1 MVSRCPG
8 VGAYAGDDER
18 MTAPLFRLDGVT
30 VRRGEVLPLREL
42 SLSLSPGVATVLVG
56 PSGAGKSTL
65 LRLLNRL
72 EEPTEG
78 SVSLHGQPLPSY
90 DVLALR
96 RRVGMLQQAPVILE
110 PTVLADLRVGR
121 PSLTVEE
128 AAALLERVGLAPEL
142 FLDRSTEG
150 LSGGE
155 AQRVCLA
162 RALAVGPEVMLLDEP
177 TSALDSFAVATVE
190 AAIRGLLSDGLSVV
204 MVSHD
209 LRQAR
214 RLADE
219 VVVLID
225 GRVAAAGPSDEVLDS
240 HGSEDVRRFLAG
252 AL

>member
-1 MVSRCPG
+1 MI
-8 VGAYAGDDER
+8 ER

-30 VRRGEVLPLREL
+30 VRRGDVLPLRDV
-42 SLSLSPGVATVLVG
+42 SLAVSPGVATALVG

-78 SVSLHGQPLPSY
+78 IVSLHGQPLPSY

-110 PTVLADLRVGR
+110 PTVLADLRLGR
-121 PSLTVEE
+121 PSLTPDE
-128 AAALLERVGLAPEL
+128 AATLLQRVGLAPEQ
-142 FLDRSTEG
+142 FLDRSTDG

-177 TSALDSFAVATVE
+177 TSALDSFAAATVE
-190 AAIRGLLSDGLSVV
+190 AAVQGLLADGLSVI

-214 RLADE
+214 RLADD
-219 VVVLID
+219 VVVLI
-225 GRVAAAGPSDEVLDS
+225 GGQVAAAGSSAEVLDS
-240 HGSEDVRRFLAG
+240 HESEDVRRFLAG
-252 AL
+252 AP

>member
-1 MVSRCPG
+1 MPDLSK
-8 VGAYAGDDER
+8 
-18 MTAPLFRLDGVT
+18 PLFRLDRVT
-30 VRRGEVLPLREL
+30 VRRGDAQPLREL
-42 SLSLSPGVATVLVG
+42 SLDIAPGVATLLVG

-72 EEPTEG
+72 EEPSEG
-78 SVSLHGQPLPSY
+78 SVSLHGQPLPGY
-90 DVLALR
+90 DVLGLR
-96 RRVGMLQQAPVILE
+96 RRVGMLQQAPVLLE
-110 PTVLADLRVGR
+110 PTILEDLRLGR
-121 PSLTVEE
+121 PELSREE
-128 AAALLERVGLAPEL
+128 ATALLERVGLDFPV
-142 FLDRSTEG
+142 DRPTDG

-177 TSALDSFAVATVE
+177 TSALDSFAAATVE
-190 AAIRGLLSDGLSVV
+190 AAVRALLADGISVV

-225 GRVAAAGPSDEVLDS
+225 GRTAASGPAAEVLDG
-240 HGSEDVRRFLAG
+240 GSADVRRFLAG
-252 AL
+252 AT

>member
-1 MVSRCPG
+1 MSG
-8 VGAYAGDDER
+8 LA
-18 MTAPLFRLDGVT
+18 TPLFRLADVT
-30 VRRGEVLPLREL
+30 VRRGDAVPLHEV
-42 SLSLSPGVATVLVG
+42 SLDVAPGVATLLVG

-72 EEPTEG
+72 EEPTQG
-78 SVSLHGQPLPSY
+78 IVSLHGQPLPSY

-96 RRVGMLQQAPVILE
+96 RRVGMLQQAPVLLE
-110 PTVLADLRVGR
+110 YTILADLRLGR
-121 PSLTVEE
+121 PALTPEE
-128 AAALLERVGLAPEL
+128 AAGLLERVGLDFAVERL
-142 FLDRSTEG
+142 TEG

-177 TSALDSFAVATVE
+177 TSALDSFAAATVE
-190 AAIRGLLSDGLSVV
+190 SAVRGLLADGLSVV

-219 VVVLID
+219 VVVLIG
-225 GRVAAAGPSDEVLDS
+225 GRLAAQGPVDEVLDS
-240 HGSEDVRRFLAG
+240 GSEDVRRFLAG
-252 AL
+252 AT